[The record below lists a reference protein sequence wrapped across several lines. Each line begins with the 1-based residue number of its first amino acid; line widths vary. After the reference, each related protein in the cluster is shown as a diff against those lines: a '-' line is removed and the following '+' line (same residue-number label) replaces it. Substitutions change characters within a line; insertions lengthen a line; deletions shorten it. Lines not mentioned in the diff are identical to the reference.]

1 MINSSRFS
9 YMKFNLFSTIT
20 FAFLILVIIFSDSII
35 SSVPIQ
41 QNAFENVPNLLHTHQ
56 AAGVLEITE
65 ADVVVVAPSFAKIP
79 TWPDEMGIFEESD
92 PTRRFDSRVREF
104 FSRNQ
109 CKVQAFMTWI
119 SPLDSYGQ
127 REFFGLETLF
137 ETNPSICLIILS
149 ETMDSYQGFKILEP
163 LLERGF
169 HVQAMTPDLGDL
181 IRNTPAEI
189 WFNDIKNGVKNPGE
203 IPLPQNLSN
212 LIRLAVLYKYGGIY
226 LDTDFIILKNLEGL
240 RNSIGA
246 QSVDLFGN
254 WTRLNNAVL
263 VFDSNHPLL
272 YKFLE
277 EFASTFDGN
286 VWGHN
291 GPYLVSR
298 VVEKLAKTEEFYNF
312 TVLPPMAFYP
322 VSWGKVAGFF
332 ARPSGRVGERWV
344 GAKIRQLSRLTY
356 GVHLWNSKSSGIEI
370 EEGSIMERLI
380 SDHCVVCS
388 KPTSW
393 SS

>member
-1 MINSSRFS
+1 MIDSSRFS

-20 FAFLILVIIFSDSII
+20 LASIILIIIFSDTIF
-35 SSVPIQ
+35 SSAPIH
-41 QNAFENVPNLLHTHQ
+41 QNSFENVPNLLQTHQ
-56 AAGVLEITE
+56 AAAGVLKITE
-65 ADVVVVAPSFAKIP
+65 ADSTPKIL
-79 TWPDEMGIFEESD
+79 TWPNQMRIFSESD
-92 PTRRFDSRVREF
+92 PTRRFHSRVTEF
-104 FSRNQ
+104 FRTNH

-119 SPLDSYGQ
+119 SPLGSYGK
-127 REFFGLETLF
+127 REFLGLETLF
-137 ETNPSICLIILS
+137 QTNPSICLIILS
-149 ETMDSYQGFKILEP
+149 ETMDSDHGLKILEP

-169 HVQAMTPDLGDL
+169 HVRAMAPDLWDL
-181 IRNTPAEI
+181 IKDTPAEI
-189 WFNDIKNGVKNPGE
+189 WFNDIKKGIKNPGE

-254 WTRLNNAVL
+254 WTRLNNAIL
-263 VFDSNHPLL
+263 VFDRNHPIL

-298 VVEKLAKTEEFYNF
+298 VVEKLAKTDELDHNV
-312 TVLPPMAFYP
+312 TILPPVAFYP

-344 GAKIRQLSRLTY
+344 RAKIRQLTRSTY
-356 GVHLWNSKSSGIEI
+356 GVHLWNSQSSGVEI
-370 EEGSIMERLI
+370 EEGSIIERLI

-388 KPTSW
+388 KPTFWTS
-393 SS
+393 